1 MRGRLN
7 YLRPAPLAK
16 QRFTNAM
23 RFIHPRYWLLWFGI
37 LLLWLISL
45 LPYRV
50 MAFLGRGLGVILYHV
65 AGRRAHIVRT
75 NLELCFPELDS
86 DQTES
91 LMKDHFK
98 SLGQTVMTI
107 GINLF
112 ASQRRLQRLVTI
124 RDRHYF
130 DQQIAAG
137 KPIILLAPHFVAMEI
152 AGLVLAPERHML
164 SMYQTIR
171 NPLVDYLI
179 RRSRS
184 RFGGVMVE
192 RKADMR
198 QVVKLVRGG
207 SPFYYLPDQDPG
219 SSDKVFAPFFGIQT
233 AVTPGLSR
241 FARLSKATVIPCFTK
256 MLPDCAGYEVI
267 FLPPLEGFPS
277 SDPIEDARRM
287 NEVIEQGIKEMPD
300 QYFWVHRRFKSRPD
314 GEQSLY

>member
-1 MRGRLN
+1 MTK
-7 YLRPAPLAK
+7 Y
-16 QRFTNAM
+16 T
-23 RFIHPRYWLLWFGI
+23 HPRYWLLWFGI
-37 LLLWLISL
+37 LLIWLISL
-45 LPYRV
+45 LPYRLA
-50 MAFLGRGLGVILYHV
+50 AFLGRGLGAIMYRV
-65 AGRRAHIVRT
+65 AGRRAHIVKT
-75 NLELCFPELDS
+75 NLELCFPELDN
-86 DQTES
+86 DQNEA
-91 LMKDHFK
+91 LMRAHFK
-98 SLGQTVMTI
+98 ALGQAVLTI

-112 ASQRRLQRLVTI
+112 ASQRRLQRLVTM

-137 KPIILLAPHFVAMEI
+137 KPVILLAPHFVSMEI

-171 NPLVDYLI
+171 NPLVDTLM

-184 RFGGVMVE
+184 RFGGIMIE

-241 FARLSKATVIPCFTK
+241 FARLSKAVVIPCFTK
-256 MLPDCAGYEVI
+256 MLPHGAGYEVI
-267 FLPPLEGFPS
+267 FLPPLEDFPTK
-277 SDPIEDARRM
+277 DAVEDARRM
-287 NEVIEQGIKEMPD
+287 NEVIEQGIREMPD
-300 QYFWVHRRFKSRPD
+300 QYFWVHRRFKSRPE
-314 GEQSLY
+314 GEGSLY

>member
-1 MRGRLN
+1 MRGPLN
-7 YLRPAPLAK
+7 YSRLARLAR
-16 QRFTNAM
+16 QRLTNAM
-23 RFIHPRYWLLWFGI
+23 QFIHPRYWLLWFGI

-45 LPYRV
+45 LPYRA

-75 NLELCFPELDS
+75 NLSLCFPEHDS
-86 DQTES
+86 HQTEK

-98 SLGQTVMTI
+98 SLGQAVITI

-124 RDRHYF
+124 RDRHFF

-171 NPLVDYLI
+171 NPLIDSLI
-179 RRSRS
+179 RRCRS
-184 RFGGVMVE
+184 RFGGIMIE

-198 QVVKLVRGG
+198 QVVKMVRGG

-241 FARLSKATVIPCFTK
+241 FASLSKAAVIPCFTK
-256 MLPDCAGYEVI
+256 LLPNGAGYEVI
-267 FLPPLEGFPS
+267 FLPPLENFPTK
-277 SDPIEDARRM
+277 DAIEDTRRM
-287 NEVIEQGIKEMPD
+287 NEVIEQGIREMPE
-300 QYFWVHRRFKSRPD
+300 QYFWVHRRFKSRPE